1 MSNNL
6 RADKRGAHRT
16 EYAKNRKRILL
27 SCNVC
32 AICGKPVDKSLKF
45 PHPMSALKDISNVS
59 YSEYYHK
66 AMLNMDLSKEVDF
79 QHLVMI
85 EIKKEGYIKY
95 DRRRKK

>member
-1 MSNNL
+1 
-6 RADKRGAHRT
+6 
-16 EYAKNRKRILL
+16 
-27 SCNVC
+27 
-32 AICGKPVDKSLKF
+32 
-45 PHPMSALKDISNVS
+45 MSALKDISNVL

-95 DRRRKK
+95 DRRRKKK

>member
-1 MSNNL
+1 
-6 RADKRGAHRT
+6 
-16 EYAKNRKRILL
+16 
-27 SCNVC
+27 
-32 AICGKPVDKSLKF
+32 
-45 PHPMSALKDISNVS
+45 MSALKDISNVS

-95 DRRRKK
+95 DRGRKK